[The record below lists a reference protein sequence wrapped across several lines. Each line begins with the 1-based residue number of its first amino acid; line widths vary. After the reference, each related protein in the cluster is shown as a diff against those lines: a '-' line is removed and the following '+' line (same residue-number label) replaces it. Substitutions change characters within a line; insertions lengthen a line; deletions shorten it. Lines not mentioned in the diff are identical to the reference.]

1 MGMMSIT
8 GVVVKEV
15 KVGDYDKILTV
26 LSPEAGKLQLSAK
39 GVRSL
44 KNKNSAGCNMLAYS
58 SFELKEGKEL
68 HSLVQCDLK
77 ENFYDLRR
85 DVYRLAVGC
94 YMGEVANTVA
104 RVGEPCPDL
113 VKLLLNS
120 LFFLQKEDSSPE
132 GLKSVFEL
140 RVLRE
145 EGLTPL
151 TDACVF
157 CGREENLLWFDP
169 VEGCAVC
176 EDCKESH
183 LLPTDA
189 QTLQAMSAIT
199 NGSLKEALT
208 YPLSHNVAEKM
219 GTLSEKMILAH
230 IAPAF
235 RSLDYIK
242 SLQ

>member
-1 MGMMSIT
+1 MGMMSVT
-8 GVVVKEV
+8 GIVVKEV

-44 KNKNSAGCNMLAYS
+44 KNKNSAGCQILAYS
-58 SFELKEGKEL
+58 SFELKEGKEI

-85 DVYRLAVGC
+85 DVYRLSVGC

-113 VKLLLNS
+113 VKLLLNA
-120 LFFLQKEDSSPE
+120 LFFLQKETSSPE
-132 GLKSVFEL
+132 GLKAVFEL
-140 RVLRE
+140 RVLKE
-145 EGLTPL
+145 EGLAPV

-157 CGREENLLWFDP
+157 CGEEKNLRWFDP

-176 EDCKESH
+176 EGCKESH
-183 LLPTDA
+183 LLPTDD
-189 QTLQAMSAIT
+189 QTLQAMGVIT
-199 NGSLKEALT
+199 NGTLKEALT
-208 YPLSHNVAEKM
+208 YPISPKAAENM

-230 IAPAF
+230 VAPGF

-242 SLQ
+242 SIK